1 MFYSLAKRMCLVL
14 SKTRLDRLEN
24 SKWGSRQ
31 NDIKSF
37 KDRQSW
43 LLQEV
48 GKPAQAHEFDEFS
61 NFISQ
66 GSFNI
71 TVSGQR
77 AFYRGSKLMNTR
89 ATMADSN
96 LSPQALACIWEEYLN
111 LKIINFLRIFPRI
124 SNLAHLPMRRKNFK
138 RISFVTIQKVS
149 QISPGVCG
157 GGIRISRIT

>member
-14 SKTRLDRLEN
+14 SKTRLERLEN

-89 ATMADSN
+89 ATADIEPMTVASRGKRY
-96 LSPQALACIWEEYLN
+96 ID
-111 LKIINFLRIFPRI
+111 LRRG
-124 SNLAHLPMRRKNFK
+124 RR
-138 RISFVTIQKVS
+138 VS
-149 QISPGVCG
+149 
-157 GGIRISRIT
+157 IRILGDEAGCFVRDYTELGRVILSLKDWRIKCTKLLWE